1 MSLVGMV
8 ISNIPPWTRQAS
20 INS

>member
-8 ISNIPPWTRQAS
+8 ISNIPPPGRARHP
-20 INS
+20 